1 MKAGSKRR
9 ASAREFTAILGGA
22 SGERPSVEIPFD
34 VRSEY
39 GSARPKVV
47 ATVNGVKLRTTVA
60 VYGGKSYVG
69 FRKEIREAAGI
80 EIGDKIT
87 VQLEP
92 DREERA
98 VEAPEELAAAL
109 IKDARVKAVFDT
121 LSFTHRRE
129 YTEWIVEAKKP
140 ETRERRV
147 KQSLEMLR
155 KGMKHP
161 QR

>member
-1 MKAGSKRR
+1 MKASSKGRT
-9 ASAREFTAILGGA
+9 SARKFAAILGGA
-22 SGERPSVEIPFD
+22 SGERPTVEIPFD

-39 GSARPKVV
+39 GAARAKVI
-47 ATVNGVKLRTTVA
+47 ATVNGVKLRTTVM
-60 VYGGKSYVG
+60 VYGGKSFVG

-80 EIGDKIT
+80 AIGDKVT

-98 VEAPEELAAAL
+98 VEVPEELAAAL
-109 IKDARVKAVFDT
+109 SKDAKARAVFDA

-129 YTEWIVEAKKP
+129 YAQWIVEAKRA

-155 KGMKHP
+155 RGTKHP
-161 QR
+161 

>member
-1 MKAGSKRR
+1 VGSKRKTGAR
-9 ASAREFTAILGGA
+9 DVREFTAILGGA

-39 GSARPKVV
+39 GAARAKVI
-47 ATVNGVKLRTTVA
+47 ATVKGVKLRTTVA
-60 VYGGKSYVG
+60 VYGGKSYIG

-80 EIGDKIT
+80 AIGEKVT

-98 VEAPEELAAAL
+98 VEVPGELAAAL
-109 IKDARVKAVFDT
+109 NKDARAKAVFDA

-129 YTEWIVEAKKP
+129 YAQWIALAKKA

-155 KGMKHP
+155 KGTKHP
-161 QR
+161 

>member
-9 ASAREFTAILGGA
+9 TSAREFTAILGGA
-22 SGERPSVEIPFD
+22 TGERPSVEVPFD

-39 GSARPKVV
+39 GGARAKVI

-80 EIGDKIT
+80 EIGDTIT
-87 VQLEP
+87 VRLEP

-98 VEAPEELAAAL
+98 VEVPEELAAAL
-109 IKDARVKAVFDT
+109 NKDAKAKAVFDA

-129 YTEWIVEAKKP
+129 YTQWIAEAKKP
-140 ETRERRV
+140 ETRERRA

-155 KGMKHP
+155 KGTEHP
-161 QR
+161 